1 MAAAATSM
9 ARRCSPLPPH
19 LPPPRLPRVHPAHPG
34 VDEGDAAPRGRR
46 LLVAPLPRRQGRQGH
61 GAAAG
66 GRRVLPHAGRRR
78 GRDRAPT
85 EMAPLFPGCD
95 YEHWLIVM
103 DNLGGEGDSKH
114 QMIDCYI
121 HTLAKQQGGGQ
132 EEDLQRLMPA
142 LLRVRMGACLS
153 TSVGC
158 AAGIPGVLFVL
169 PDSYVDPEH
178 KDYRGS

>member
-121 HTLAKQQGGGQ
+121 HTLAKVLGSSK
-132 EEDLQRLMPA
+132 EEAKRKIYNVSCQRYFGFGCEIDEETAIKLECF
-142 LLRVRMGACLS
+142 RVIHM
-153 TSVGC
+153 
-158 AAGIPGVLFVL
+158 
-169 PDSYVDPEH
+169 
-178 KDYRGS
+178 